1 MATQLCIVKFSFAT
15 QCFVGAN
22 YQKII
27 KYSTRTQLLKQKCVA
42 MKEKVIYLH
51 SNNVVNSKKN
61 IMKKKYKAK
70 VVSWRITYLISA
82 KIKVGAPDKP
92 VAW

>member
-1 MATQLCIVKFSFAT
+1 
-15 QCFVGAN
+15 
-22 YQKII
+22 
-27 KYSTRTQLLKQKCVA
+27 